1 VIHKTLPER
10 HAQSEAPKE
19 SRLRRR
25 DGAHH
30 FEKERQHRDAFN
42 KGATPAGA
50 AVTGTGHCHVQLSLR
65 SKHPIKVP
73 DAIARA

>member
-1 VIHKTLPER
+1 VFHKALPEKLTR
-10 HAQSEAPKE
+10 REASKR